1 MLPTETL
8 TRERKNIMTNDGQPR
23 IVVIGGGTGMP
34 VLLRGLKQY
43 PVDITAIVTVADDGG
58 SSGRLREDLHIP
70 PPGDIRNVLAALS
83 DVEPLV
89 EEMFQH
95 RFTNSNELSG
105 HSLGNLIL
113 AAMTSI
119 TGNFVHAIQEM
130 SKFLNV
136 HGKVLPAANQN
147 VVLHAK
153 MEDGTTVSGE
163 SKIPY
168 SGKKI
173 KQVYLTPRNI
183 YPLPETIQAIRQ
195 ADLIIIGP
203 GSLYTSILPNLLV
216 PKLGDEVCHAR
227 AKKVYICNL
236 MTQAGET
243 LGYTASDHVKAIYD
257 HMNCEF
263 INTILVNNEEI
274 PKDVKLRY
282 NEELAEP
289 VYYDLPDLYD
299 LGLEV
304 VHADIANLANG
315 ALRHDPKKVAKIL
328 YDMLI
333 NETNKRY
340 EA

>member
-1 MLPTETL
+1 M
-8 TRERKNIMTNDGQPR
+8 RELGQPR
-23 IVVIGGGTGMP
+23 IVIIGGGTGLP

-58 SSGRLREDLHIP
+58 SSGRLRDDLQIP

-95 RFTNSNELSG
+95 RFKTSNELSG

-130 SKFLNV
+130 SKVLNV
-136 HGKVLPAANQN
+136 RGKVLPAANQS
-147 VVLHAK
+147 VVLHAE
-153 MEDGTTVSGE
+153 MEDGTIVSGE

-173 KQVYLTPRNI
+173 KRVFLTPEVI
-183 YPLPETIQAIRQ
+183 TPLPESIQAIRQ

-216 PKLGDEVCHAR
+216 PRLGEEICR
-227 AKKVYICNL
+227 SQAKKVYICNL

-243 LGYTASDHVKAIYD
+243 HGYTASDHIKAIYE
-257 HMNCEF
+257 HMTCAF
-263 INTILVNNEEI
+263 MDTILVNNKEI
-274 PKDVKLRY
+274 PEDIQLRY
-282 NEELAEP
+282 NEELADP
-289 VYYDLPDLYD
+289 VNYDLERINE
-299 LGLEV
+299 LGVEV
-304 VHADIANLANG
+304 VHADIAIQENG

-328 YDMLI
+328 YNLLLD
-333 NETNKRY
+333 ETKQ
-340 EA
+340 

>member
-1 MLPTETL
+1 MTEL
-8 TRERKNIMTNDGQPR
+8 GQPR
-23 IVVIGGGTGMP
+23 IVVIGGGTGLP

-58 SSGRLREDLHIP
+58 SSGKIREDLHIP

-95 RFTNSNELSG
+95 RFKTSNELSG

-119 TGNFVHAIQEM
+119 TGDFVHAIQEM
-130 SKFLNV
+130 SRVLNV
-136 HGKVLPAANQN
+136 RGKVLPAANQS
-147 VVLHAK
+147 VVLHAE
-153 MEDGTTVSGE
+153 MEDGTVVSGE

-173 KQVYLTPRNI
+173 KRVFLTPKNI
-183 YPLPETIQAIRQ
+183 RPLPETIQAIRK
-195 ADLIIIGP
+195 ADLIILGP
-203 GSLYTSILPNLLV
+203 GSLYTSLLPNLLV
-216 PKLGDEVCHAR
+216 PQLGDEVCRSR

-243 LGYTASDHVKAIYD
+243 HGYTASDHVRAIYD
-257 HMNCEF
+257 HMSCDDF
-263 INTILVNNEEI
+263 INIILVNKEEI
-274 PKDVKLRY
+274 PEDVQLRY
-282 NEELAEP
+282 KEELAHP
-289 VYYDLPDLYD
+289 VHFDLEKLTE

-304 VHADIANLANG
+304 VHADIANLEKG
-315 ALRHDPKKVAKIL
+315 ALRHDPQKVAKIL
-328 YDMLI
+328 YNLLMT
-333 NETNKRY
+333 ETKRRY

>member
-1 MLPTETL
+1 MKDL
-8 TRERKNIMTNDGQPR
+8 GQPR
-23 IVVIGGGTGMP
+23 IVIIGGGTGLP

-58 SSGRLREDLHIP
+58 SSGRLRDDLDIP

-95 RFTNSNELSG
+95 RFTTSNELSG

-130 SKFLNV
+130 SKVLNV
-136 HGKVLPAANQN
+136 NGKVLPAANQS
-147 VVLHAK
+147 VVLHAE
-153 MEDGTTVSGE
+153 MEDGTVVSGE

-173 KQVYLTPRNI
+173 KKVFLTPGLIR
-183 YPLPETIQAIRQ
+183 PLPETIQAIRQ

-203 GSLYTSILPNLLV
+203 GSLYTSVLPNLLV
-216 PKLGDEVCHAR
+216 PRLGEEVSR
-227 AKKVYICNL
+227 SQAKKVYICNL

-243 LGYTASDHVKAIYD
+243 HGYTASDHVKALYD
-257 HMNCEF
+257 HMSCAF
-263 INTILVNNEEI
+263 IDTILVNDKEI
-274 PKDVKLRY
+274 PEDIQLRY
-282 NEELAEP
+282 NEELADP
-289 VYYDLPDLYD
+289 VKYDLPRIFE

-304 VHADIANLANG
+304 VHADIAIQENG

-328 YDMLI
+328 YNLLI
-333 NETNKRY
+333 DETKKRY

>member
-1 MLPTETL
+1 M
-8 TRERKNIMTNDGQPR
+8 RELGQPR
-23 IVVIGGGTGMP
+23 IVVIGGGTGLP
-34 VLLRGLKQY
+34 VLLRGLKQF

-58 SSGRLREDLHIP
+58 SSGRLRENLHIP
-70 PPGDIRNVLAALS
+70 PPGDIRNVLASLS

-95 RFTNSNELSG
+95 RFKTANELSG

-130 SKFLNV
+130 SKILNV
-136 HGKVLPAANQN
+136 RGKVLPAANQS
-147 VVLHAK
+147 VVLHAE
-153 MEDGTTVSGE
+153 MEDGAIVSGE

-173 KQVYLTPRNI
+173 KRVYLTSKSSIR
-183 YPLPETIQAIRQ
+183 PLPESIQAIRQ

-216 PKLGDEVCHAR
+216 PRLGDEVCNSL

-243 LGYTASDHVKAIYD
+243 HGFTASDHVKAIYD
-257 HMNCEF
+257 HLNCSF

-274 PKDVKLRY
+274 PPDIQLRY
-282 NEELAEP
+282 NEELADP
-289 VYYDLPDLYD
+289 VLYDLPELSE

-304 VHADIANLANG
+304 VHADIAYQENG

-328 YDMLI
+328 YNLLI
-333 NETNKRY
+333 DETKRRY
-340 EA
+340 ES

>member
-1 MLPTETL
+1 MS
-8 TRERKNIMTNDGQPR
+8 IYGQPR
-23 IVVIGGGTGMP
+23 IVVIGGGTGLP

-58 SSGRLREDLHIP
+58 SSGRLREDLRIP
-70 PPGDIRNVLAALS
+70 PPGDIRNVLASLS

-95 RFTNSNELSG
+95 RFKTSNELSG

-130 SKFLNV
+130 SKILNV
-136 HGKVLPAANQN
+136 HGKVLPAANQS
-147 VVLHAK
+147 VVLHAE
-153 MEDGTTVSGE
+153 MEDGTIVSGE

-168 SGKKI
+168 SGKRIKKVFMTPEKI
-173 KQVYLTPRNI
+173 R
-183 YPLPETIQAIRQ
+183 PLPEALQAIRQ

-216 PKLGDEVCHAR
+216 PKIGDELCRSH

-243 LGYTASDHVKAIYD
+243 HGFSASDHVKALYD
-257 HMNCEF
+257 HMSCAF

-274 PKDVKLRY
+274 PQDIQLRY
-282 NEELAEP
+282 NEELADP
-289 VYYDLPDLYD
+289 VVYYLERLFE

-304 VHADIANLANG
+304 VHADIAYQENG

-328 YDMLI
+328 YNLLLV
-333 NETNKRY
+333 ETKKRY
-340 EA
+340 ET

>member
-1 MLPTETL
+1 MKDL
-8 TRERKNIMTNDGQPR
+8 GQPR
-23 IVVIGGGTGMP
+23 IVIIGGGTGLP

-58 SSGRLREDLHIP
+58 SSGRLRDDLDIP

-95 RFTNSNELSG
+95 RFTTSNELSG

-130 SKFLNV
+130 SKVLNV
-136 HGKVLPAANQN
+136 NGKVLPAANQS
-147 VVLHAK
+147 VVLHAE
-153 MEDGTTVSGE
+153 MEDGTVVSGE

-173 KQVYLTPRNI
+173 KKVFLTPGLIR
-183 YPLPETIQAIRQ
+183 PLPETIQAIRQ

-203 GSLYTSILPNLLV
+203 GSLYTSVLPNLLV
-216 PKLGDEVCHAR
+216 PRLGEEVSR
-227 AKKVYICNL
+227 SQAKKVYICNL

-243 LGYTASDHVKAIYD
+243 HGYTASDHVQALYD
-257 HMNCEF
+257 HMSGAF
-263 INTILVNNEEI
+263 IDTILVNDKEI
-274 PKDVKLRY
+274 PEDIQLRY
-282 NEELAEP
+282 NEELADP
-289 VYYDLPDLYD
+289 VKYDLPRIFE

-304 VHADIANLANG
+304 VHADIAIQENG

-328 YDMLI
+328 YNLLI
-333 NETNKRY
+333 DETKKRY

>member
-1 MLPTETL
+1 M
-8 TRERKNIMTNDGQPR
+8 RELRQPR
-23 IVVIGGGTGMP
+23 IVVIGGGTGLP

-70 PPGDIRNVLAALS
+70 PPGDIRNVLASLS

-95 RFTNSNELSG
+95 RFKTSNELSG

-130 SKFLNV
+130 SKILNV
-136 HGKVLPAANQN
+136 RGKVLPAANQS
-147 VVLHAK
+147 VILHAE
-153 MEDGTTVSGE
+153 MEDGTIVSGE

-173 KQVYLTPRNI
+173 KKVFMTPTKIR
-183 YPLPETIQAIRQ
+183 PLPETIQAIRQ

-216 PKLGDEVCHAR
+216 PRLGDEVCRSH

-243 LGYTASDHVKAIYD
+243 HGYSASDHVKALYD
-257 HMNCEF
+257 HMSCAF
-263 INTILVNNEEI
+263 IDTILVNNEEV
-274 PKDVKLRY
+274 PPDVQLRY
-282 NEELAEP
+282 KEELAQP
-289 VYYDLPDLYD
+289 VAYDLPELFE
-299 LGLEV
+299 LGIEV
-304 VHADIANLANG
+304 VHAEIAYLENG

-328 YDMLI
+328 YNLLI
-333 NETNKRY
+333 TETKKRY

>member
-1 MLPTETL
+1 MSEL
-8 TRERKNIMTNDGQPR
+8 GQPR
-23 IVVIGGGTGMP
+23 IVIIGGGTGLP

-95 RFTNSNELSG
+95 RFKNSSELSG

-130 SKFLNV
+130 SKVLNV
-136 HGKVLPAANQN
+136 RGKVLPAANQS
-147 VVLHAK
+147 VVLHAE
-153 MEDGTTVSGE
+153 MEDGTRVSGE

-173 KQVYLTPRNI
+173 KRVFLSPKNI
-183 YPLPETIQAIRQ
+183 RPLPEAIQAIRQ
-195 ADLIIIGP
+195 ADLIILGP
-203 GSLYTSILPNLLV
+203 GSLYTSVLPNLLV
-216 PKLGDEVCHAR
+216 PRLGDEVCRSLAR
-227 AKKVYICNL
+227 KIYICNL

-243 LGYTASDHVKAIYD
+243 HGYTASDHVKALYE
-257 HMNCEF
+257 HMNCAF
-263 INTILVNNEEI
+263 INTILVNNVEI
-274 PKDVKLRY
+274 PPEVQLRY
-282 NEELAEP
+282 NEELADP
-289 VYYDLPDLYD
+289 VHYDLPDLYE

-304 VHADIANLANG
+304 VHGDIVVQENG
-315 ALRHDPKKVAKIL
+315 SLRHDPKKVAKIL
-328 YDMLI
+328 YDLLI
-333 NETNKRY
+333 IETKKRY

>member
-1 MLPTETL
+1 MS
-8 TRERKNIMTNDGQPR
+8 IYGQPR
-23 IVVIGGGTGMP
+23 IVVIGGGTGLP

-70 PPGDIRNVLAALS
+70 PPGDIRNVLASLS

-95 RFTNSNELSG
+95 RFKTSNELSG

-130 SKFLNV
+130 SKILNV
-136 HGKVLPAANQN
+136 HGKVLPAANQS
-147 VVLHAK
+147 VVLHAE
-153 MEDGTTVSGE
+153 MEDGTIVSGE

-168 SGKKI
+168 SGKRI
-173 KQVYLTPRNI
+173 KKVFMTPENI
-183 YPLPETIQAIRQ
+183 RPIPETLQAIRQ

-216 PKLGDEVCHAR
+216 PKIGDELCR
-227 AKKVYICNL
+227 SQAKKVYICNL

-243 LGYTASDHVKAIYD
+243 HGFTASDHVKALYD
-257 HMNCEF
+257 HMSCAF

-274 PKDVKLRY
+274 PQDIQLRY
-282 NEELAEP
+282 NEELADP
-289 VYYDLPDLYD
+289 VLYDLPRLFE

-304 VHADIANLANG
+304 VHADIAYQENG

-328 YDMLI
+328 YNLLLI
-333 NETNKRY
+333 ETKKRY
-340 EA
+340 GT